1 MLFQILF
8 LSICLYISNSS
19 SAPHPSNSDAL
30 IPFTSG
36 TLSTENAVRDLSTK
50 DVLCWYGTVPPP
62 VDSCTYVYE
71 ILENVDAFN
80 FYVCDRN
87 LDASAKVLVQLG
99 LSYNIDTKINTRQT
113 PLVHNISV
121 RITNDAQSNY
131 PSSVWYRS
139 WFLLPT
145 TTSKVLDGRI
155 IGWQSF
161 DNCETILFSIA
172 TVALPQRCVFGSRQ
186 TCTNSSEFFKQTN

>member
-1 MLFQILF
+1 MLFQVLF

-19 SAPHPSNSDAL
+19 SAPHPYNSSAL
-30 IPFTSG
+30 TSFTSG
-36 TLSTENAVRDLSTK
+36 TQSTENAVRDLSTK
-50 DVLCWYGTVPPP
+50 DILCWYGTAPPP
-62 VDSCTYVYE
+62 VDSNTYVYE

-99 LSYNIDTKINTRQT
+99 LSYNINTKIDTRQT

-121 RITNDAQSNY
+121 RITNDAQSKF

-161 DNCETILFSIA
+161 DNCETILGNRNAGI
-172 TVALPQRCVFGSRQ
+172 VFY
-186 TCTNSSEFFKQTN
+186 